1 MPAAVIGLQLNRGLP
16 VGVEEPPVTRFEVA
30 AAPAA
35 ADRGQEVHDVSDVND
50 LKREARDARTNAKEA
65 WRGLDGESVGDK
77 VANTTDRVK
86 DALGNAGDE
95 IHEDADRAARD
106 ASYEQGRVDEMSR
119 SS

>member
-1 MPAAVIGLQLNRGLP
+1 M
-16 VGVEEPPVTRFEVA
+16 TRFEVS

-35 ADRGQEVHDVSDVND
+35 DERGQEVHDMSDMND
-50 LKREARDARTNAKEA
+50 LKREARDAKTDAKEA

-86 DALGNAGDE
+86 DALGDAGDK

-119 SS
+119 SR